1 MKKINTKIK
10 KQERL
15 IKTIVAFLCYFVYSQ
30 VFSSL
35 FGSSIIINFIAD
47 IIFLI
52 GIVLAYKDNLSEDY
66 KDLKKNYNI
75 KKIIKII
82 VFWVI
87 IIFVFNIIMGALT
100 EALIPNMDLDNNTQA
115 INSLFQVSSL
125 YTIFKTMIFAIVA
138 EELLF
143 RESVHDIIKNKWM
156 FIIISSIIY
165 TIINFV
171 WTGFT
176 EKTLWNNMLSYFVPS
191 IVLSYAY
198 YKNKS
203 NIIVLMLIKFV
214 YQLIPLTI
222 LLLGL

>member
-165 TIINFV
+165 TIITFN
-171 WTGFT
+171 
-176 EKTLWNNMLSYFVPS
+176 
-191 IVLSYAY
+191 
-198 YKNKS
+198 
-203 NIIVLMLIKFV
+203 LIN
-214 YQLIPLTI
+214 I
-222 LLLGL
+222 LLKNENK